1 MPPKYHISKTEG
13 PTRTKQFAKV
23 PFELQSRTWD
33 LTSES
38 TLEPSFPSGL
48 RASDDDEVAE
58 EEQEVNGGTQADRIR
73 DSTIGSKEPVRTRGG
88 LASAAARRSAP
99 STGAMRR
106 RSREGD
112 DSDNESGHY
121 PSESEES
128 EEEGEEGEEEE
139 ESVSEGGPSTSTSPG
154 SSSTTNIGS
163 TSKHDAAQDPSDNIE
178 TEQTPVNL
186 RDGQLE
192 SAAGRR
198 SAPSTGRS
206 RYHDN
211 DAANESDGDSSVHQL
226 HLTTNG
232 PLMPSTA
239 QKKPGSTNPLER
251 WPP

>member
-38 TLEPSFPSGL
+38 TLEPLFPSGL

-139 ESVSEGGPSTSTSPG
+139 ESVSKAVLPHRLHQDHLLPRTSALQASMMLHRIPRT
-154 SSSTTNIGS
+154 ILRQ
-163 TSKHDAAQDPSDNIE
+163 SKHPSIFAMA
-178 TEQTPVNL
+178 
-186 RDGQLE
+186 
-192 SAAGRR
+192 S
-198 SAPSTGRS
+198 
-206 RYHDN
+206 
-211 DAANESDGDSSVHQL
+211 
-226 HLTTNG
+226 
-232 PLMPSTA
+232 
-239 QKKPGSTNPLER
+239 
-251 WPP
+251 